1 MRKIYQTTAL
11 AAGMLCMF
19 AGTSA
24 FAASDADVELLK
36 QQVQALIAQNQE
48 LTKRITAMEKMQTGS
63 TASAAPE
70 SELSPALPASL
81 IHTHVHTKVQK
92 EMRKQRA
99 EAGNEQKINDYV
111 TLFGLV
117 EGEAVFGEDFEGNSF
132 SAFNVATVELGLNAQ
147 LSEWA
152 TAHLLALYEG
162 PDDDLAIDEA
172 TIWLGNYEKFPLL
185 MTTGKFYMPFG
196 SFETNMIQDPLTLE
210 IGEINDYGLAVGLL
224 GKGFFGAL
232 YSYNGIK
239 ETGSSD
245 TIEGFGAEAG
255 YSFENDSMSFKT
267 GISWVNNIAN
277 AGTIAD
283 HFEVS
288 GMDSIEKQINGIGVH
303 LLAGFGP
310 VSFIGEYI
318 QALDDFAEIS
328 FMDHGAEPKAWN
340 TEFAYSAEL
349 FGKASNFAIAYQ
361 GTSESVE
368 LDLPEARYLAAASMI
383 LFQGTAL
390 TLEYSHDKD
399 YGIAEGGTDEDANVF
414 STQLAYEF

>member
-11 AAGMLCMF
+11 AAGMLCMLG
-19 AGTSA
+19 GTSA
-24 FAASDADVELLK
+24 FAASDADIELLK

-63 TASAAPE
+63 TTAEAE
-70 SELSPALPASL
+70 SKLSPSIPVSL
-81 IHTHVHTKVQK
+81 IHTHVHTTVQK
-92 EMRKQRA
+92 EMRRLRA
-99 EAGNEQKINDYV
+99 EEGDEQRINDYLTV
-111 TLFGLV
+111 FGLL

-162 PDDDLAIDEA
+162 PDGDLNIDEA
-172 TIWLGNYEKFPLL
+172 SIWLGNYEKYPLL
-185 MTTGKFYMPFG
+185 MTAGKFYMPFG

-210 IGEINDYGLAVGLL
+210 IGEINDYGLAVGFL
-224 GKGFFGAL
+224 GRGFYGAL
-232 YSYNGIK
+232 YGYNGIK
-239 ETGSSD
+239 ETGSSE

-255 YSFENDSMSFKT
+255 YSFENDTMRFKT
-267 GISWVNNIAN
+267 GVSWVTNIAD
-277 AGTIAD
+277 AATIAD
-283 HFEVS
+283 HFAAS
-288 GMDSIEKQINGIGVH
+288 GMDSIEEQINGIGVH

-310 VSFIGEYI
+310 VSFIGEYV

-340 TEFAYSAEL
+340 TELAYTAEL
-349 FGKASNFAIAYQ
+349 FGKVSNFAIAYQ

-390 TLEYSHDKD
+390 TIEYSYDKD
-399 YGIAEGGTDEDANVF
+399 YGIAEGGTDEGANVF
-414 STQLAYEF
+414 TTQLAYEF